1 MSKGCVYLPHG
12 AKALLELFCLQS
24 IVFGW
29 RQSSSSSVFASWGKM
44 KIHDFTLADQDWIGV
59 MNFNSYSDQNWIGFN
74 FIGSGL
80 DSDWKISQSAH
91 LWSEMRIQQTA
102 EMSTDQDWIRTEA
115 NFDRIKTGSNCN
127 FLKFGRSGL
136 DRTEKIFVV
145 LMKLFWK
152 YQKFYLWSDFTG
164 LLNGSVYFAIK
175 YKNSPG
181 AILQFELCPF
191 LFSGNVEFYC
201 STNVNIGE

>member
-127 FLKFGRSGL
+127 FFEIWQIRTGSDWENFCCFNEIILKIS
-136 DRTEKIFVV
+136 KILSVIRFHRFAKWQCIFCHQKQ
-145 LMKLFWK
+145 KLSW
-152 YQKFYLWSDFTG
+152 G
-164 LLNGSVYFAIK
+164 YFAIRIV
-175 YKNSPG
+175 PIF
-181 AILQFELCPF
+181 ILR
-191 LFSGNVEFYC
+191 
-201 STNVNIGE
+201 